1 MTNNRLYQVGVS
13 FIKLG
18 FTAFGGPAA
27 AIAMMR
33 QEFVLKRKW
42 LSEEEFLDFIG
53 ISNLI
58 PGPNATELAMHIGY
72 KHAGWP
78 GLVMAGVCY
87 ILPAMFI
94 VLGFAWVYQEF
105 GALPSLEGV
114 LYGIKPVVIAILIY
128 ALWGMLKPRL
138 RLSLGLGISIVVLAA
153 YLSGIGPLPLLV
165 GGGIVLGALSLIK
178 NKEDLPSHFGGLMP
192 MPFLLSE
199 SMASTVPF
207 SFLRLFWV
215 FVKAGALMYG
225 SGYVLLAFIQ
235 DDLVEKLGWVTQ
247 GQLLDAIAVGQVTP
261 GPLSTTATFVGF
273 ITGGLPG
280 ALLATFAMFLPGF
293 VFVAVTHPFLF
304 KLRESKVGSGFL
316 DGVIYA
322 SLGLWAGVTWE
333 IIGAALVDPI
343 TVVISLFSLIML
355 FGFGLDSIWLILTG
369 GLVGWLTGWLRG

>member
-1 MTNNRLYQVGVS
+1 MNNRLYQIGIS

-33 QEFVLKRKW
+33 QEFVLNRKW

-72 KHAGWP
+72 KHTGWI
-78 GLVMAGVCY
+78 GLVTAGMCY
-87 ILPAMFI
+87 ILPAMVI

-114 LYGIKPVVIAILIY
+114 LYGIKPVVIAILLH
-128 ALWGMLKPRL
+128 ALWGMLKSRL
-138 RLSLGLGISIVVLAA
+138 RLSLGLIISIIVLAA
-153 YLSGIGPLPLLV
+153 YLLGIGPLPLLL
-165 GGGIVLGALSLIK
+165 GGGVLLAALSFIK
-178 NKEDLPSHFGGLMP
+178 NKGDRPLQFFGILPF
-192 MPFLLSE
+192 FLVTPVSVT
-199 SMASTVPF
+199 STVQF

-215 FVKAGALMYG
+215 FLKAGALMYG

-235 DDLVEKLGWVTQ
+235 DDLVEKLGWITQ

-273 ITGGLPG
+273 ITSGVWG

-293 VFVAVTHPFLF
+293 IFVAVTHPFLY
-304 KLRESKVGSGFL
+304 KLRDSKVGNGFL

-343 TVVISLFSLIML
+343 TVVITLFSLIML

-369 GLVGWLTGWLRG
+369 GLLGWLTRWLG

>member
-1 MTNNRLYQVGVS
+1 MNNRLYEVGSS

-72 KHAGWP
+72 KHAGWS
-78 GLVMAGVCY
+78 GLVAAGICY
-87 ILPAMFI
+87 ILPAMVI
-94 VLGFAWVYQEF
+94 VLGFARVYLEF

-114 LYGIKPVVIAILIY
+114 LYGIKPVVIAILLH

-138 RLSLGLGISIVVLAA
+138 RLSMGLGISIIVLAA
-153 YLSGIGPLPLLV
+153 YLSGVGPLPLLL
-165 GGGIVLGALSLIK
+165 GGGILLAGLSFVKNNRNGPLHFLGI
-178 NKEDLPSHFGGLMP
+178 LPF
-192 MPFLLSE
+192 FLGSPG
-199 SMASTVPF
+199 SVIATVPF

-215 FVKAGALMYG
+215 FLKAGALMYG

-235 DDLVEKLGWVTQ
+235 DDLVEKLGWITQ
-247 GQLLDAIAVGQVTP
+247 GQLLDAIAVGQITP

-273 ITGGLPG
+273 ITGGLWG

-293 VFVAVTHPFLF
+293 IFVAVTHPFLY

-343 TVVISLFSLIML
+343 TVVITLFSLIML

-369 GLVGWLTGWLRG
+369 GLVGWLTGWLGG

>member
-1 MTNNRLYQVGVS
+1 MNNRLVQVGVS

-72 KHAGWP
+72 KHASWP
-78 GLVMAGVCY
+78 GLVTAGTCY
-87 ILPAMFI
+87 ILPAMLI
-94 VLGFAWVYQEF
+94 VLGFARVYLEF

-114 LYGIKPVVIAILIY
+114 LYGIKPVVIAILLH

-138 RLSLGLGISIVVLAA
+138 RLSLGLGISIVVFAA
-153 YLSGIGPLPLLV
+153 YLSGIGPLPLLL
-165 GGGIVLGALSLIK
+165 GGGALLAILSFVK
-178 NKEDLPSHFGGLMP
+178 NKGDGPPQFFGIF
-192 MPFLLSE
+192 PFFLVPPVSVT
-199 SMASTVPF
+199 STVQF

-215 FVKAGALMYG
+215 FLKAGALMYG

-235 DDLVEKLGWVTQ
+235 DDLVEKLGWITQ

-293 VFVAVTHPFLF
+293 IFVAITHPFLY
-304 KLRESKVGSGFL
+304 KLRASKIGSGFL

-343 TVVISLFSLIML
+343 TFGISLFSLIML
-355 FGFGLDSIWLILTG
+355 FGFGLDSIWLVLTG
-369 GLVGWLTGWLRG
+369 GMVGWLTGWLGG

>member
-1 MTNNRLYQVGVS
+1 MNNRLYQVGVS
-13 FIKLG
+13 FAKLG

-42 LSEEEFLDFIG
+42 LSEEEFLDFVG

-58 PGPNATELAMHIGY
+58 PGPNATELAIHIGY

-78 GLVMAGVCY
+78 GLVMAGTCY

-94 VLGFAWVYQEF
+94 VLGFAWGYREF
-105 GALPSLEGV
+105 GTLLSLEGV
-114 LYGIKPVVIAILIY
+114 LYGIKPVVIAILLH
-128 ALWGMLKPRL
+128 ALWGMLKSRL
-138 RLSLGLGISIVVLAA
+138 RLSLGLGISIIVLAA
-153 YLSGIGPLPLLV
+153 YLSGVSPLPLLL
-165 GGGIVLGALSLIK
+165 GGGIVLGVLNLIK
-178 NKEDLPSHFGGLMP
+178 NKEDFPYHFGGI
-192 MPFLLSE
+192 FQLLFILPE
-199 SMASTVPF
+199 SAASAVSF

-215 FVKAGALMYG
+215 FLKAGAMMYG

-235 DDLVEKLGWVTQ
+235 KDLVEKLGWLNR

-261 GPLSTTATFVGF
+261 GPLATTATFVGF
-273 ITGGLPG
+273 ITGGLSG
-280 ALLATFAMFLPGF
+280 AFLATFAMFLPGF
-293 VFVAVTHPFLF
+293 IFVAITHSFLY
-304 KLRESKVGSGFL
+304 KLRESKTGNGFL

-333 IIGAALVDPI
+333 IIDVALVDPMTI
-343 TVVISLFSLIML
+343 VISLFSLVML

-369 GLVGWLTGWLRG
+369 GLIGWLTGLIGG

>member
-1 MTNNRLYQVGVS
+1 MNNRLNQVGVS

-33 QEFVLKRKW
+33 QEFVFKRKW

-58 PGPNATELAMHIGY
+58 PGPNATEVAIHIGF
-72 KHAGWP
+72 KHAGWL
-78 GLVMAGVCY
+78 GLVTAGVCY

-94 VLGFAWVYQEF
+94 VLGFAWVYQQF
-105 GALPSLEGV
+105 GSLPSLEGV
-114 LYGIKPVVIAILIY
+114 LYGIKPVVIAILLH

-138 RLSLGLGISIVVLAA
+138 RLSLDLGISIVVLTA
-153 YLSGIGPLPLLV
+153 YLLGVSPLPLLL
-165 GGGIVLGALSLIK
+165 GGGVLLGALSLIK
-178 NKEDLPSHFGGLMP
+178 NKEDLPPGFGG
-192 MPFLLSE
+192 FLSLLLGLPGSVTF
-199 SMASTVPF
+199 AVPF

-215 FVKAGALMYG
+215 FLKAGSLMYG

-235 DDLVEKLGWVTQ
+235 DDLVEKLGWLTQ

-261 GPLSTTATFVGF
+261 GPLSTTATFVGY

-280 ALLATFAMFLPGF
+280 ALMATFAMFLPGF
-293 VFVAVTHPFLF
+293 IFVAVTHPFLY
-304 KLRESKVGSGFL
+304 KLRESKIGSGFL

-343 TVVISLFSLIML
+343 TVFITMVSLIML
-355 FGFGLDSIWLILTG
+355 FGFGLDSIWLILAG
-369 GLVGWLTGWLRG
+369 GLVGWLRRWLGG

>member
-1 MTNNRLYQVGVS
+1 MNNRLLQVGVS

-58 PGPNATELAMHIGY
+58 PGPNATELAIHIGF
-72 KHAGWP
+72 KHAGWL

-87 ILPAMFI
+87 ILPAMLI
-94 VLGFAWVYQEF
+94 VLGFAWVYQDF
-105 GALPSLEGV
+105 GSLPSLEGV
-114 LYGIKPVVIAILIY
+114 LYGIKPVVVAILLH
-128 ALWGMLKPRL
+128 ALWGMLKTRL
-138 RLSLGLGISIVVLAA
+138 RLSLGIGISLAVLAA
-153 YLSGIGPLPLLV
+153 YLFGIGPLPLL
-165 GGGIVLGALSLIK
+165 LGSGLLLGSISFIK
-178 NKEDLPSHFGGLMP
+178 DNDRLPTHFGGFLS
-192 MPFLLSE
+192 FLLFSPGAMVSE
-199 SMASTVPF
+199 VEF
-207 SFLRLFWV
+207 SVLRLFWV
-215 FVKAGALMYG
+215 FLKAGALMYG

-235 DDLVEKLGWVTQ
+235 KDLVEKLGWLTQ
-247 GQLLDAIAVGQVTP
+247 GQLLDAIAVGQITP
-261 GPLSTTATFVGF
+261 GPLATTATFVGF
-273 ITGGLPG
+273 ITGGLLG

-293 VFVAVTHPFLF
+293 IFVAITHPFLF

-343 TVVISLFSLIML
+343 TVGISLFSLIML

-369 GLVGWLTGWLRG
+369 GLAGWLTGWLGR